1 MNNNELMALA
11 AQLKNDP
18 RFAKILSG
26 KVPLSSLISD
36 PQTCAAV
43 EDLAGKAGTTDARAI
58 AGELLDGPEGEKI
71 RAILNTLQN
80 NG

>member
-43 EDLAGKAGTTDARAI
+43 EDLAGKADARAI

>member
-1 MNNNELMALA
+1 MTNNELMALA

-18 RFAKILSG
+18 RFAKVISG

-36 PQTCAAV
+36 PQTCAAI
-43 EDLAGKAGTTDARAI
+43 ENLAKNAGNTDAKAV
-58 AGELLDGPEGEKI
+58 ANELLEGPNGSKI
-71 RAILNTLQN
+71 RSILSALQN